1 MDTDRRRALR
11 AAIAQHDGR
20 AVVTAV
26 EAIELDRYLQLAG
39 DGLLI
44 AVVQQA
50 PGAALLA
57 GRCATMLRDRFWDGH
72 NELAVELEAAVG
84 NRPPSGLTDVVVDL
98 DELAE
103 VLESNDVDGGA
114 LDLATGEVWTAST
127 IDYADEIGE
136 ERPDLDDHAR
146 WLSVPA
152 DGPADGYRDMQDFI
166 ASVDDVDI
174 ADRLRIAIDGQGA
187 FRRFRDVLQRW
198 EAVEDDWYRF
208 SDERPRARARAWL
221 ASTGYRPTH
230 SQESAPTT

>member
-1 MDTDRRRALR
+1 VDTVRRRALR
-11 AAIAQHDGR
+11 AAISQLDGG

-26 EAIELDRYLQLAG
+26 EGIELDRYLQLAG

-44 AVVQQA
+44 AVAQQA
-50 PGAALLA
+50 PGAAALA
-57 GRCATMLRDRFWDGH
+57 ERCATMLRDRFWDGDE
-72 NELAVELEAAVG
+72 ELALELEAAVG
-84 NRPPSGLTDVVVDL
+84 TRPPSGLTDVVVDL

-114 LDLATGEVWTAST
+114 LDLVTGEVWTAST
-127 IDYADEIGE
+127 IDYADEVGE

-146 WLSVPA
+146 WLSVSA
-152 DGPADGYRDMQDFI
+152 DGPAEGYRDMQDFI
-166 ASVDDVDI
+166 ASVDDADI

-198 EAVEDDWYRF
+198 EAVEDNWYRF
-208 SDERPRARARAWL
+208 SDERRRARARAWL

-230 SQESAPTT
+230 RQESAPTT